1 MIVLDTHIWVRW
13 VDSSSNPLPSGI
25 VERIEMADA
34 IAVSAVSCWEIA
46 WLVRNNRV
54 QLKLEFDL
62 WLESSLTGSG
72 VSCLPVD
79 RGIAVRAANLPVH
92 HRDPADRLIIATA
105 IEHHAELVS
114 LDHVFPQYTE
124 LSGLLINQQ
133 SPPLQGE
140 G

>member
-13 VDSSSNPLPSGI
+13 LDASSNPLPAGI

-34 IAVSAVSCWEIA
+34 LAVSAVSCWEIA
-46 WLVRNNRV
+46 WLVRSNRV

-62 WLESSLTGSG
+62 WLENSLTGSG
-72 VSCLPVD
+72 VNCLPVD
-79 RGIAVRAANLPVH
+79 RGIAVRAAKLAVH

-105 IEHHAELVS
+105 IEHKAGLLS

-124 LSGLLINQQ
+124 LSDLLIT
-133 SPPLQGE
+133 S
-140 G
+140 